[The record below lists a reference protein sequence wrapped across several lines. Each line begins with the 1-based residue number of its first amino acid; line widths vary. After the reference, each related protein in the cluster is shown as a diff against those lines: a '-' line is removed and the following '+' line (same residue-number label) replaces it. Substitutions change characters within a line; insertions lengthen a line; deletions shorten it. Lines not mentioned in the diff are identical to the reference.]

1 MNKKLNSIL
10 NIIEIISIFVI
21 AISMIAL
28 AKISI
33 EGLNVDLAILK
44 KGLFVACIISEILI
58 IGIELLLFIVY
69 KKNIK
74 YMYIAYMIGE
84 IALAVLVNMYIP
96 FAGLIVIG
104 VLELVKCIIRYTN
117 IVKIYNKRVFN
128 KYCKLFNIKLTT
140 VTATRKKKKKT
151 TRKRVTTTSN
161 KTLKSYA

>member
-33 EGLNVDLAILK
+33 EGLNVDLVILR
-44 KGLFVACIISEILI
+44 KGLFTACVISEILI

-104 VLELVKCIIRYTN
+104 VLELVKCIIRFTN

-140 VTATRKKKKKT
+140 VTATRKKKRKT